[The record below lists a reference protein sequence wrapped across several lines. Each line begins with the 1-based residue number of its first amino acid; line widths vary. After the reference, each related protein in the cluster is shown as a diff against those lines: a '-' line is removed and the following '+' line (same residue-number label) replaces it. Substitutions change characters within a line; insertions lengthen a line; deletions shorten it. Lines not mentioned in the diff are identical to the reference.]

1 MACEGRRHLRRT
13 MYDGT
18 RGAHAGAHVGPLRQV
33 PDLVFSQMEFAPYF
47 LLPWHMVQ
55 TRNCL
60 GAKHTTERNTKACA
74 VARNRSA
81 YQWQRS
87 TAYGV
92 LHALI
97 QRTFLSHGI
106 AVHMQRHTGTR
117 VGRHAAVVEHRFEA
131 RVRDQGVPGTG
142 TEVSGHVFHVS
153 AVCERLHHDLA
164 VFTVWCDTTQ
174 HNSTQY
180 TMLQPGTIMIS
191 SYSKSGAVSVP
202 NLFSR

>member
-60 GAKHTTERNTKACA
+60 GAKHTTERNTKTCA
-74 VARNRSA
+74 VARNRTA

-97 QRTFLSHGI
+97 QRTFLSHCI
-106 AVHMQRHTGTR
+106 AVHAAAH
-117 VGRHAAVVEHRFEA
+117 RHASRATCCGRGTSLRSTWPRPRRTRNWSRSIWARFS
-131 RVRDQGVPGTG
+131 RVRSLRAPPPRSRCIHSLVRYNPAQPKPVHHVATRHHYDLFVFKIWCGTC
-142 TEVSGHVFHVS
+142 
-153 AVCERLHHDLA
+153 A
-164 VFTVWCDTTQ
+164 
-174 HNSTQY
+174 
-180 TMLQPGTIMIS
+180 
-191 SYSKSGAVSVP
+191 
-202 NLFSR
+202 